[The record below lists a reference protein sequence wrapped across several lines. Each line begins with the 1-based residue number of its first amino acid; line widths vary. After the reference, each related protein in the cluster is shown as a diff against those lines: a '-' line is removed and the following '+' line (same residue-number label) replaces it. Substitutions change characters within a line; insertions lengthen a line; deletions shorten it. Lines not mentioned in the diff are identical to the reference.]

1 MSLVLSGKGY
11 PASTPNGKAGNLKV
25 KLKIRNN
32 TEFRREGADVFS
44 TAKITVAQVRVRL
57 M

>member
-1 MSLVLSGKGY
+1 MLSGKGY
-11 PASTPNGKAGNLKV
+11 PASTPGGKAGNLKV